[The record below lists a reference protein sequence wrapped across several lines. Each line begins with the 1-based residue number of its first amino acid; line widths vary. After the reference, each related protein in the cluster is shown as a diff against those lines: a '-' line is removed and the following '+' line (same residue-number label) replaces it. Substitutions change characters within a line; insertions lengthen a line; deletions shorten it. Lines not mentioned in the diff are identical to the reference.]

1 MVNRTEAKTFEEFS
15 GKVLSVDVEPSSL
28 NAEEDQYHIQIKP
41 LDVEIK
47 GKTGLMH
54 DWIRIPPT
62 ADINSV
68 PEGSV
73 IDMYIRELEKCDTK
87 LKQMESVNAVF
98 QYMKGKTF
106 KFVKGKLGKA
116 FDGKQA
122 ADHWLPR
129 TIVSESSVNK
139 K

>member
-1 MVNRTEAKTFEEFS
+1 MVSRTEAKTFEEFS
-15 GKVLSVDVEPSSL
+15 GKVLDVTIEPSTL
-28 NAEEDQYHIQIKP
+28 NPEEDQYHIQIKP
-41 LDVEIK
+41 LDIEIK
-47 GKTGLMH
+47 GRTGLMH

-62 ADINSV
+62 ATAESV

-73 IDMYIRELEKCDTK
+73 IDLYIRELEACDK
-87 LKQMESVNAVF
+87 KVKALDMVNQVF
-98 QYMKGKTF
+98 LSMKGKTF

-129 TIVSESSVNK
+129 TELENGSVK
-139 K
+139 AK